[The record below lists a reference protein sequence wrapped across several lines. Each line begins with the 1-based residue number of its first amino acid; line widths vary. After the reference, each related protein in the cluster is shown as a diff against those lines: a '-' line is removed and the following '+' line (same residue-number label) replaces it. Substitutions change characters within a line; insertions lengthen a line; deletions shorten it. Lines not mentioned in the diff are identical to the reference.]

1 MLHYRIQL
9 KRPAH
14 SSPAQPSQIQLS
26 LGQSSNPPPSQVQQN
41 SAQHSAAKHSAANHS
56 QAQLSTAKP
65 NSVQCSQAQ
74 TSAAKH
80 SQLSPAQ
87 FKQWSDQYPW
97 LFVKD
102 NKLGCTACKEA
113 KRLFTTQKGVQMA
126 EEWISGGVG
135 GSSIRAMRKMIYKH
149 RDSLAHQKAL
159 CIEKQRE
166 KEVLPNMAATVTA
179 SLFEETA
186 NALRTAYFVAKERL
200 AFTKMSCLVSLQE
213 TNGAKM
219 GQLNRSEHACINM
232 IEHVAV
238 KMKKTVISKIK
249 NNGSLLSITVD
260 ESSAFGISYLV
271 IYIRAD
277 VTGRGDVE
285 NIFLD
290 LVELDEGTTA
300 ENVYK
305 ALKNS
310 LMMAKLDDEYLKNHL
325 ISIATDGAA
334 VMTGKDSGLIA
345 RLKKDFPSLKS
356 VHCLAHKLEL
366 AVHDSLKCVT
376 GCNHFEHFISK
387 LYTMYHQSTKNARLL
402 SEAASAVHISLLK
415 IGKIFTIRWVASS
428 YSTVK
433 AVWKDFPALAQ
444 QMRARKKYTGM
455 LNRLTSTG
463 FVTDLA
469 TMRDVLQELKSLSL
483 KLQVSTYS
491 SFVQC
496 NMGSFYGGL
505 TKLLGVC
512 NNILCHNILQ
522 YKNAKIPLKESTEKV
537 NQLQFFQA
545 VIDNLSSLL
554 PDSELTKLLKPLD
567 PHIWPK
573 TRDELILY
581 GEDEIYELAKDLG
594 EPAREAVEDFCSWK
608 LQKDQSGK
616 TLRRLIVA
624 SQTYLATS
632 AECEQGFSAMNDT
645 ATVLFVDINA
655 PPLEMFDPKPFVMSW
670 LKEGHCPSTTRVRY
684 P

>member
-1 MLHYRIQL
+1 
-9 KRPAH
+9 
-14 SSPAQPSQIQLS
+14 
-26 LGQSSNPPPSQVQQN
+26 
-41 SAQHSAAKHSAANHS
+41 
-56 QAQLSTAKP
+56 
-65 NSVQCSQAQ
+65 
-74 TSAAKH
+74 
-80 SQLSPAQ
+80 
-87 FKQWSDQYPW
+87 
-97 LFVKD
+97 
-102 NKLGCTACKEA
+102 
-113 KRLFTTQKGVQMA
+113 
-126 EEWISGGVG
+126 
-135 GSSIRAMRKMIYKH
+135 
-149 RDSLAHQKAL
+149 
-159 CIEKQRE
+159 
-166 KEVLPNMAATVTA
+166 
-179 SLFEETA
+179 
-186 NALRTAYFVAKERL
+186 
-200 AFTKMSCLVSLQE
+200 
-213 TNGAKM
+213 
-219 GQLNRSEHACINM
+219 M

-277 VTGRGDVE
+277 VTGRGDME

-345 RLKKDFPSLKS
+345 
-356 VHCLAHKLEL
+356 
-366 AVHDSLKCVT
+366 
-376 GCNHFEHFISK
+376 
-387 LYTMYHQSTKNARLL
+387 
-402 SEAASAVHISLLK
+402 
-415 IGKIFTIRWVASS
+415 SS

-444 QMRARKKYTGM
+444 QMRAASEDRTYTDAERKKYTGM

-469 TMRDVLQELKSLSL
+469 IMRDVLQELKSLSL
-483 KLQVSTYS
+483 KLQKSSTS
-491 SFVQC
+491 LTDASRDIRLTMEILDAMKTQ
-496 NMGSFYGGL
+496 GGMSMREAKASL
-505 TKLLGVC
+505 MEGTFKGV
-512 NNILCHNILQ
+512 
-522 YKNAKIPLKESTEKV
+522 ALKESTEKV

-545 VIDNLSSLL
+545 VIDNLSSRL

-594 EPAREAVEDFCSWK
+594 EPAREAVEDFRSWK

-616 TLRRLIVA
+616 ALRRLIVA

-632 AECEQGFSAMNDT
+632 AECERGFSAMNNT
-645 ATVLFVDINA
+645 ASKTKNRLRVRSLSAVLFVDINA

-670 LKEGHCPSTTRVRY
+670 LKEGHCPSTAKKAAKEAKNKREDR
-684 P
+684 PLWSIMC

>member
-1 MLHYRIQL
+1 MVVWEDLIFGLCAR
-9 KRPAH
+9 R
-14 SSPAQPSQIQLS
+14 
-26 LGQSSNPPPSQVQQN
+26 
-41 SAQHSAAKHSAANHS
+41 
-56 QAQLSTAKP
+56 
-65 NSVQCSQAQ
+65 
-74 TSAAKH
+74 
-80 SQLSPAQ
+80 
-87 FKQWSDQYPW
+87 
-97 LFVKD
+97 
-102 NKLGCTACKEA
+102 
-113 KRLFTTQKGVQMA
+113 
-126 EEWISGGVG
+126 
-135 GSSIRAMRKMIYKH
+135 SIN

-159 CIEKQRE
+159 GIEKQRE

-200 AFTKMSCLVSLQE
+200 AFKKMSCLVSLQE

-219 GQLNRSEHACINM
+219 GQLHRSDHACINM

-260 ESSAFGISYLV
+260 ESSTYGINYLV

-290 LVELDEGTTA
+290 LVALEGTTA

-310 LMMAKLDDEYLKNHL
+310 LMMANLDDEYLKNHL

-334 VMTGKDSGLIA
+334 VMTGKDSGLIV

-428 YSTVK
+428 YSKVQ

-444 QMRARKKYTGM
+444 QMRAASEDRTYTDAERKKYTGM

-469 TMRDVLQELKSLSL
+469 TMRDVLQELKSL
-483 KLQVSTYS
+483 
-491 SFVQC
+491 
-496 NMGSFYGGL
+496 
-505 TKLLGVC
+505 
-512 NNILCHNILQ
+512 H
-522 YKNAKIPLKESTEKV
+522 
-537 NQLQFFQA
+537 
-545 VIDNLSSLL
+545 
-554 PDSELTKLLKPLD
+554 
-567 PHIWPK
+567 
-573 TRDELILY
+573 
-581 GEDEIYELAKDLG
+581 
-594 EPAREAVEDFCSWK
+594 
-608 LQKDQSGK
+608 
-616 TLRRLIVA
+616 
-624 SQTYLATS
+624 
-632 AECEQGFSAMNDT
+632 
-645 ATVLFVDINA
+645 
-655 PPLEMFDPKPFVMSW
+655 
-670 LKEGHCPSTTRVRY
+670 
-684 P
+684 